1 MEGDYSKNFDPV
13 TFLKLIYNH
22 DLTKLPIVTRDR
34 ILFPMQC
41 YHELFATCEFMDK
54 TNLSFLD
61 LGSGPA
67 LVPLISAAPH
77 VASITMSDYAE
88 GNRLYLKDW
97 VEKNAE
103 FDWMPY
109 FDYVVSYLESNKDI
123 GAVEKRMERVR
134 NAIKAVVSCDFI
146 EESII
151 EGGHEGPYD
160 IVHTSLTVCVTAKS
174 LSEYKN
180 QVKKISGLVKPGG
193 KLIIFEAERKQLGG
207 HYAYEFGNCSW
218 PYIGVTRE
226 FVVECLEAVGFDNIY
241 IKTVGVAGD
250 QRTNYMF
257 FAATKKM

>member
-1 MEGDYSKNFDPV
+1 MDLSKV
-13 TFLKLIYNH
+13 TL
-22 DLTKLPIVTRDR
+22 DVGTRDR

-41 YHELFATCEFMDK
+41 YHELFATCEFTDK

-88 GNRLYLKDW
+88 SNRLYLKDW
-97 VEKNAE
+97 VANHANTAE
-103 FDWMPY
+103 FDWVPY

-134 NAIKAVVSCDFI
+134 NGIKAVVSCDFT

-151 EGGHEGPYD
+151 EGGHDGPYD
-160 IVHTSLTVCVTAKS
+160 IVHTSLTICVTAKS

-193 KLIIFEAERKQLGG
+193 KLVIFEAEHMLGG
-207 HYAYEFGNCSW
+207 EYTYKLGNCSW
-218 PYIGVTRE
+218 PYIGVSRE
-226 FVVECLEAVGFDNIY
+226 FLAECLEEFGYDNIY
-241 IKTVGVAGD
+241 MKTAGVAD
-250 QRTNYMF
+250 KSKNRNYVF
-257 FAATKKM
+257 VSANKLIVN